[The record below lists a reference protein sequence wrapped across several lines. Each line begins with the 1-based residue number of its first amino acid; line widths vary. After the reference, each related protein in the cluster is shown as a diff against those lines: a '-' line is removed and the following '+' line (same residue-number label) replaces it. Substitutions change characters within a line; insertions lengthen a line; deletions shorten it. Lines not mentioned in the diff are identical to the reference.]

1 MDLKIHESKL
11 HTRKTRKAARESIRV
26 RVENNHGRLE
36 QLKNIGFSS
45 ASDGTVAFRR
55 EKTKTA
61 FPKQSEKSS
70 SGTKLAEKGRKRLFE
85 ERIESQICRSHFVLQ

>member
-1 MDLKIHESKL
+1 MDLKIHASKL
-11 HTRKTRKAARESIRV
+11 PTRKTRKAARESIRV
-26 RVENNHGRLE
+26 QVENNHGCLE

-61 FPKQSEKSS
+61 FP
-70 SGTKLAEKGRKRLFE
+70 
-85 ERIESQICRSHFVLQ
+85 